1 MKKLRRFR
9 KQKGY
14 SIRRLAKMAGVHWTT
29 VWKAEAGRRHPT
41 VATLKKFAKALG
53 VKVTDLL

>member
-1 MKKLRRFR
+1 MGKLRRFR

-29 VWKAEAGRRHPT
+29 VWKAETDRRDPT
-41 VATLKKFAKALG
+41 VATLKKLAKALRL
-53 VKVTDLL
+53 KVADLL

>member
-9 KQKGY
+9 KQEGC

-29 VWKAEAGRRHPT
+29 VWKAETGRRDPT
-41 VATLKKFAKALG
+41 VATLKKLAKALG